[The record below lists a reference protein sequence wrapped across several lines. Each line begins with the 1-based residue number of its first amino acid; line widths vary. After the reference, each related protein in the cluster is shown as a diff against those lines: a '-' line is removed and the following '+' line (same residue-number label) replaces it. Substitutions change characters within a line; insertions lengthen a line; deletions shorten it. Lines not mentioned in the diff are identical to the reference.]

1 MSSNTNIGN
10 TPVNQGYVQLINM
23 GETGGIDGT
32 LRALYDGDGTAS
44 DLLIASDKVKISTTL
59 YIGSDTLAEYIQD
72 TVGAMF
78 SGNTE
83 TNITVTYQDG
93 DGTIDLVSSGEV
105 TLTGSETLT
114 NKTLT
119 APTLTG
125 TTQGASITLSG
136 DLTVNGTTTTVNQT
150 NLDVSDNIIGLNR
163 GAGSNANDS
172 GLIIERGSTG
182 NNAAII
188 WDESADKFT
197 LGTTTSTPSA
207 TGDLTISTGTLVA
220 NLEGNV
226 TGNVTGNADTAT
238 KIASITNSD
247 IVQLTS
253 SQTLSNKTLT
263 SPVIDSVTISTIQ
276 TGSESFADNDTSLM
290 TSAAVQ
296 DKITSYG
303 YTTNTGDITGVDL
316 TGGTGISI
324 GSETNTTSG
333 AYSSTISLSHL
344 GLEDLSDPN
353 DDRILFWDDSVG
365 DVEWLDIGSNISISG
380 STISATNTT
389 YASDDFDHD
398 ALINFVA
405 NEHIDWT
412 ASSAGTIHASNYTDT
427 VTTID
432 GTTANGVLTYGG
444 TNNIDTEANLTF
456 DGSTLALTGDLN
468 VGSGDFFVDDSAGN
482 VGIGTTSP
490 TDTLQVD
497 GSIGVGVGRDGQLT
511 SVNNGL
517 VMRSLVSDADMYFY
531 VNDGG
536 VDTLAMKIDGS
547 AVGNVSLPND
557 NQGLHIGASGDLQ
570 IYHQSDHNYILTQK
584 VDADLFIRQNTSG
597 GYINAIQI
605 DGSDA
610 GTAIFN
616 HDVKVNDDGKLT
628 AGTGNDLQIYHDGTN
643 SYLKVDYSSGGTT
656 RTSEIN
662 MYDSSDGSMKFKTD
676 NASTGGIEFWTEG
689 TQRMEVQRDGN
700 VGIGTSSPSYKLDIT
715 HAGSGLRLNSS
726 ADQQLRFERTS
737 GNAFSIEHDTAR
749 IYLYNRTTSAAAIA
763 VTNAGNFGIG
773 TVSPSSPLNVKSN
786 SSSSSDS
793 GITITQNGGSNA
805 IFKMGEKSTDGGRFH
820 MYDGGVEKI
829 AFYTDGTA
837 NHISAGNVG
846 IGTASPAQ
854 DLTIYED
861 SGDCNVLISSNNGA
875 SQVFFGDTE
884 DDNIGIIRYDH
895 SDNSMRFT
903 TNTTEAMRIDSSGH
917 IGVGTASP
925 GYIFHTHDGSSDSRH
940 KVSTSSHGTY
950 FESGVTADSAGILLV
965 AGHASSIL
973 NVYLQGSG
981 GVSNEFQFQHDGD
994 FHADGDVVAYSTTV
1008 SDKRLKDNVKTIDSA
1023 LDKVMKLRGV
1033 EFDWNQGK
1041 RKGTHDLGLIAQEVE
1056 EVLPELVREKT
1067 LCTGEYEDNEKEFK
1081 TVDYDKIVG
1090 VLIEAIKE
1098 QQEEIDLLKANYDQL
1113 KYNRR

>member
-10 TPVNQGYVQLINM
+10 TPVNQGYVQLIHM

-93 DGTIDLVSSGEV
+93 DGTIVLVSSGEV

-749 IYLYNRTTSAAAIA
+749 MYLYNRTTSAAAIA

>member
-10 TPVNQGYVQLINM
+10 TPVNQGYVQLIHM

-749 IYLYNRTTSAAAIA
+749 MYLYNRTTSAAAIA